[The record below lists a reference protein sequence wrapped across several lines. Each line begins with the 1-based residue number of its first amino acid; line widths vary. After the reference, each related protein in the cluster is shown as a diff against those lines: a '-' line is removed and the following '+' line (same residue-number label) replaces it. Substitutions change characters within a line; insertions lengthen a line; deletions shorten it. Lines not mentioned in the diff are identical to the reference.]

1 MNETRLR
8 RLIELGGNLV
18 ANLDLDSL
26 LSQIL
31 EASRELTGARYAA
44 LGVLNEG
51 RNGLAQFITAGIDD
65 RTREEI
71 DGPPHERGV
80 LGKLIEDPEPLR
92 LSDVSLH
99 PEAHGFPPGHP
110 HMTTFVGVPI
120 MIHGRSYGN
129 LYLADKLNSAGAI
142 AEFDDADEASLSV
155 LANWAAIAIDNAHS
169 MQQDRR
175 RVTVAAAER
184 ERGRWARELHD
195 ETLQSLAGLNM
206 LLSSA
211 LRRGGEELLERAARE
226 AVEQITVDI
235 SNLRSLIAELR
246 PAALDALGLHEALES
261 LAEHTAAT
269 GEVEVEADIVVRP
282 PGTRRLEMDLAVAAY
297 RLVQEAL
304 NNAIKHSG
312 ASHVWLSA
320 IRADGQLEIDVRDD
334 GRGFDPE
341 TTEGGFG
348 IIGMRERVELVGGE
362 FDVLSAPGAGT
373 SIHASLPIIWPDAT
387 DSGTANPGAT
397 RHRARDDR

>member
-1 MNETRLR
+1 MHSEHLDEVRLR
-8 RLIELGGNLV
+8 RLIELGGILV

-26 LSQIL
+26 LRQIL

-44 LGVLNEG
+44 LGVLNEK
-51 RNGLAQFITAGIDD
+51 RDGLAQFITVGIDED
-65 RTREEI
+65 TRDAI

-92 LSDVSLH
+92 LRDVSKH
-99 PEAHGFPPGHP
+99 PQAHGFPPGHP
-110 HMTTFVGVPI
+110 PMTTFLGVPI
-120 MIHGRSYGN
+120 VIHGRSFGN
-129 LYLADKLNSAGAI
+129 LYLADKLDSSGEI

-155 LANWAAIAIDNAHS
+155 LANWAAIAVENAHS
-169 MQQDRR
+169 MRQDRR
-175 RVTVAAAER
+175 RATVAAAER

-206 LLSSA
+206 LLASA
-211 LRRGGEELLERAARE
+211 LRRGGKQPLERAARE

-235 SNLRSLIAELR
+235 SNLRALIAELR

-261 LAEHTAAT
+261 LAERTAAT

-320 IRADGQLEIDVRDD
+320 VRADGRLEIDVRDD

-348 IIGMRERVELVGGE
+348 IVGMRERVELVGGE
-362 FDVLSAPGAGT
+362 FDVLSAPGSGT
-373 SIHASLPIIWPDAT
+373 SIHASLPIIWPEETDDTAT
-387 DSGTANPGAT
+387 D
-397 RHRARDDR
+397 DR